1 MTEKT
6 EQPTPKKLRDARQ
19 EGQVARS
26 KDVTQTALIVAL
38 FAYMLA
44 DGRAILGAMGEM
56 MLMPVGVLTLEF
68 NLAVN
73 AVATQLLQASI
84 RLMMPFL
91 LIVILL
97 GLFVELAQTGMLFA
111 TKALT
116 QFGKRIN
123 VIANAKNMVS
133 MKNLVEFLKSC
144 AKIIVLSAILYV
156 VLASAFVGLL
166 TLPRAGFI
174 GIGIAMGAM
183 LQSMLIKFSLAY
195 GLIAAFD
202 FFWQRHSHIKELKM
216 SKHEVEREHKESEGD
231 PHIKGERKQRHL
243 EMLNETSVNR
253 SREASVLVTNPVH
266 VAIAIVYKKDATPL
280 PVVTA
285 KGREALA
292 RRMVHAA
299 RQAGVPIMENVPLA
313 WSLLETAKVD
323 EYIPE
328 ELIEPVAEVLRLV
341 RQAQGEAEA

>member
-1 MTEKT
+1 MSEKT
-6 EQPTPKKLRDARQ
+6 ELPTPKKLRDARE

-26 KDVTQTALIVAL
+26 KDVTQTVLIVAL
-38 FAYMLA
+38 FTYTLA
-44 DGRAILGAMGEM
+44 DGQAILTRMGEM
-56 MLMPVGVLTLEF
+56 MLMPAGVLTMEF

-73 AVATQLLQASI
+73 AVVSQLLQESI
-84 RLMMPFL
+84 LLMIPFL

-97 GLFVELAQTGMLFA
+97 GLFVEMAQTGMLFA

-116 QFGKRIN
+116 QFGKKLN

-133 MKNLVEFLKSC
+133 VQNLVEFLKSC
-144 AKIIVLSAILYV
+144 AKIILLSTILYF

-166 TLPRAGFI
+166 TLPRAGFVGVGLAI
-174 GIGIAMGAM
+174 GAL
-183 LQSMLIKFSLAY
+183 LQSMLIKFSLGY
-195 GLIAAFD
+195 GLIAAID
-202 FFWQRHSHIKELKM
+202 WFWQKHSHIKRLKM
-216 SKHEVEREHKESEGD
+216 TKHEVEKEHKESEGD
-231 PHIKGERKQRHL
+231 PEIKGERKQRHI

-253 SREASVLVTNPVH
+253 SREASVVVTNPVH
-266 VAIAIVYKKDATPL
+266 VAVAIVYKNDATPL

-341 RQAQGEAEA
+341 RQAQGEA